1 MSVHFEELSI
11 GAEIARGEYGVYYNA
26 TREFDGK
33 EYVLKLYGYSKME
46 SDMSWILRE
55 ILVHNAMSGVA
66 NVPLLVRTF
75 NDTKAGLIP
84 GKKFKRRFELNSGS
98 FDSD

>member
-55 ILVHNAMSGVA
+55 ILVYNAMSGVDI
-66 NVPLLVRTF
+66 PFLVRTF

-98 FDSD
+98 FHSD